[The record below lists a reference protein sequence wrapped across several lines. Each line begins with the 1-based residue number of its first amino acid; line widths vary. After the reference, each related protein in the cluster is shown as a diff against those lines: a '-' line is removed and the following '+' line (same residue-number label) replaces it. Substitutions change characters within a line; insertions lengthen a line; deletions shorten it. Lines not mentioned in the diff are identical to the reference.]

1 MKAKVNLFR
10 TLVVLWV
17 VLVAAAVALFGVGQ
31 RTAEPQTTTP
41 KMQVQDLGTLGGS
54 SSYATGINDSGQVIG
69 DSYTSAGEQHAFL
82 YDVGATPKMQ
92 DLGTLGGSSSYAT
105 GINDSGQVVG
115 DSYTSAG
122 EQHAFLYDEGAT
134 PKMQDLCTL
143 GGSSNYAK

>member
-54 SSYATGINDSGQVIG
+54 SSNATGINNSGKVVG
-69 DSYTSAGEQHAFL
+69 SSYTSAGEQHAFL
-82 YDVGATPKMQ
+82 YDRTNGMK
-92 DLGTLGGSSSYAT
+92 DL
-105 GINDSGQVVG
+105 NDLISANSGETI
-115 DSYTSAG
+115 Y
-122 EQHAFLYDEGAT
+122 E
-134 PKMQDLCTL
+134 
-143 GGSSNYAK
+143 